1 MRVDELARRFGDRI
15 QIEWKAFLLRPE
27 MKERDQEEFV
37 AYTQSWLRP
46 ASLEPEADFRT
57 WATTN
62 PAPMGSLPAH
72 IAAKAMAGFAPD
84 AADAFHHRLLSA
96 YFTENRTISDWSVLG
111 EVAEE
116 VGVDRHDFV
125 SVAREQ
131 ERSLAT
137 VVIDEHNS
145 AIQSGVT
152 AVPTIVLDDVLPV
165 QGAQDVATYETWINR
180 LIDRRHSE
188 A

>member
-1 MRVDELARRFGDRI
+1 MSDTRTTANGTKVTRTEIIGTTQVIYTAWELQGADCGPRRSSHSTLQTIDGVTHG
-15 QIEWKAFLLRPE
+15 QIGTGR
-27 MKERDQEEFV
+27 
-37 AYTQSWLRP
+37 
-46 ASLEPEADFRT
+46 
-57 WATTN
+57 
-62 PAPMGSLPAH
+62 LPAH

-131 ERSLAT
+131 EHSLAT